1 MARIKKEIKRLYRSG
16 KNRVFGGVCGG
27 LGDYFD
33 VDPII
38 VRLVWVIFT
47 LISFGIGILAY
58 LIAWIIIPRN
68 PRHRWYWK
76 KDDMNQKGLSWL
88 LKETTRKHE
97 KEVVKFLLKWKT
109 KTSRLVLRYATEKV
123 SISNRKLVLIK

>member
-68 PRHRWYWK
+68 PRHRWY
-76 KDDMNQKGLSWL
+76 
-88 LKETTRKHE
+88 
-97 KEVVKFLLKWKT
+97 
-109 KTSRLVLRYATEKV
+109 
-123 SISNRKLVLIK
+123 